1 MSDDERRPGEFEARS
16 WVAGHCAAARPAA
29 GEKNPR
35 QEALFAYLCYRPR
48 LRSLLS
54 SWLCFSSFLVLD
66 SGVARRK
73 RHAPH
78 REIAP
83 SSYLSFWSCTR
94 ERLQK
99 KIRKAKRRGVWG
111 ACPPTLKLF
120 SPPLPTTRQP
130 SPHRDAKTRH
140 RRTTNQPYNIRLT
153 MPDATVVE
161 LNWKTLRGGGGSPT
175 GSPFRE
181 LSSSS
186 WSSLSCSPFYPLR
199 NIRRGAGRRARRRIV
214 TMSAVRLVGV
224 RPPLLGRL
232 QLGQCRSVAPTE
244 LKATRR
250 PS

>member
-130 SPHRDAKTRH
+130 FTTPRREDQASSHHEPAVQYTPHD
-140 RRTTNQPYNIRLT
+140 
-153 MPDATVVE
+153 
-161 LNWKTLRGGGGSPT
+161 
-175 GSPFRE
+175 
-181 LSSSS
+181 
-186 WSSLSCSPFYPLR
+186 
-199 NIRRGAGRRARRRIV
+199 ARRYCGG
-214 TMSAVRLVGV
+214 A
-224 RPPLLGRL
+224 
-232 QLGQCRSVAPTE
+232 E
-244 LKATRR
+244 LEDT
-250 PS
+250 